1 MFVFRKPR
9 DNQIRNYLAGVV
21 GTPLT
26 YPLEGC
32 TELAKASIARGWN
45 VDHER
50 VLIGR
55 GQDAFESAKQAIR
68 EWRMFPPE
76 VATLCWP
83 DCPIESGRLVAVL
96 YRAQPALCWMLFPAR
111 IVYTIDEQVSDVAQG
126 VDRFGFAYGTVA
138 DHPES
143 GEERFLVEWDR
154 ATDEVW
160 YDLLA
165 ISKPA
170 HWLAR
175 LGYPYTRYEQAR
187 FRRLSCQAMV
197 QAVSPSNRSVVAEV
211 SESVR

>member
-1 MFVFRKPR
+1 MFAFRKPS
-9 DNQIRNYLAGVV
+9 DEQIRNYLARVEGAA
-21 GTPLT
+21 LT
-26 YPLEGC
+26 YAFEGC
-32 TELAKASIARGWN
+32 TKDGGASISSGWN
-45 VDHER
+45 CDHER

-55 GQDAFESAKQAIR
+55 GRDAFESAKQAIC
-68 EWRMFPPE
+68 EWRMFPSE
-76 VATLCWP
+76 VATLCWRK
-83 DCPIESGRLVAVL
+83 CPIETGRLVAVL
-96 YRAQPALCWMLFPAR
+96 YRARPALCWMLFPAR
-111 IVYTIDEQVSDVAQG
+111 IVYTIDKQGAEAAEG

-143 GEERFLVEWDR
+143 GEERFLVEWDH
-154 ATDEVW
+154 ATDEVC

-197 QAVSPSNRSVVAEV
+197 QAVSPKNRRVVASV